1 MITYYSHYRQFVTK
15 LLEVIDRNVSTEI
28 IDVITKSILKKG
40 VIDLSLHL
48 PKDARADFLENI
60 TSAPEKSDAVI
71 QTLFDEQLVNTTF
84 EEAGIFI
91 LQTYFDES
99 TPLSDQQ
106 LAALNQVV
114 AA

>member
-40 VIDLSLHL
+40 IIDLSIHL
-48 PKDARADFLENI
+48 PKDARADFLEKI
-60 TSAPEKSDAVI
+60 TAAPEKADAVI
-71 QTLFDEQLVNTTF
+71 QTLFDDQLVNTTF